1 MADVQANYRA
11 LVAALGFTSDEAR
24 RRSQTLAGE
33 VLAEWSSIARQQL
46 RTTRPAYL
54 SSLQVRDVSEH
65 GFVVGLPAGPSTA
78 VLAHMIEQG
87 MGPAGIGSSGPY
99 DVRQFLLRSGTR
111 NLRLDKRGRPYVNVP
126 FTRTKDQVRDLGG
139 DSLAA
144 RAQRLKATV
153 DTAQGT
159 AWGGRL
165 PAGLVPLARPH
176 HVADLAAGMV
186 RLAST
191 YSAGQGGRA
200 RTQTTGY
207 RTWRRASFANRRP
220 MAWVSKG
227 IVAHR
232 YADQVLQRLP
242 ALIARVYS

>member
-11 LVAALGFTSDEAR
+11 LVAALGFTREEAR
-24 RRSQTLAGE
+24 RRSQTLAGA
-33 VLAEWSSIARQQL
+33 VLAEWSSIARGRL
-46 RTTRPAYL
+46 KSTRQAYL
-54 SSLQVRDVSEH
+54 SSLQVRDVTER
-65 GFVVGLPAGPSTA
+65 GFVVGLPAGPSVA

-87 MGPAGIGSSGPY
+87 MGPGGIGTQGPY
-99 DVRQFLLRSGTR
+99 DVRQFLLRAGTR
-111 NLRLDKRGRPYVNVP
+111 NLRRDKQGRLYVNVP
-126 FTRTKDQVRDLGG
+126 FTRSKAQVAQVAGDQI
-139 DSLAA
+139 AA

-165 PAGLVPLARPH
+165 PAGLIPRARPH
-176 HVADLAAGMV
+176 HVTDLAASMV

-191 YSAGQGGRA
+191 YSQGADGKA

-207 RTWRRASFANRRP
+207 RTWRRASFANKRP

-232 YADQVLQRLP
+232 FADQVLQRLP